1 MFFLGSFL
9 YRLRMRYQQF
19 MVGRYGVDE
28 LNIFLV
34 VSSCVFTLLARVFFN
49 PFFFVFSWILLIF
62 CMYRM
67 FSRNIAKR
75 YNEKE
80 KFLKLKSKFTSWYR
94 IKRDAWRNRK
104 THKYFRCK
112 NCHASIRVPRG
123 VGKIRVSCPKCRKEM
138 IKKA

>member
-1 MFFLGSFL
+1 M

-34 VSSCVFTLLARVFFN
+34 VSSCVFTLLARVFLN
-49 PFFFVFSWILLIF
+49 PFLSLFSWILLIF

-67 FSRNIAKR
+67 FSRNISKR
-75 YNEKE
+75 YTEKE
-80 KFLKLKSKFTSWYR
+80 KFLLIKRKFTSWLS
-94 IKRDAWRNRK
+94 IKRDAWKNRK

-112 NCHASIRVPRG
+112 NCRASIRVPRG
-123 VGKIRVSCPKCRKEM
+123 VGKIKVSCPKCRKVM

>member
-1 MFFLGSFL
+1 MRNFL
-9 YRLRMRYQQF
+9 YRLAMRYRQF

-34 VSSCVFTLLARVFFN
+34 IASCVFTFFSSI
-49 PFFFVFSWILLIF
+49 FSSIILSVVSWILLVL
-62 CMYRM
+62 CAARM

-80 KFLKLKSKFTSWYR
+80 KFLR
-94 IKRDAWRNRK
+94 IKSGFVAWLTVSKNAWKNRK

-112 NCHASIRVPRG
+112 NCRASIRVPRK
-123 VGKIRVSCPKCRKEM
+123 VGKIKVTCPKCGKVM